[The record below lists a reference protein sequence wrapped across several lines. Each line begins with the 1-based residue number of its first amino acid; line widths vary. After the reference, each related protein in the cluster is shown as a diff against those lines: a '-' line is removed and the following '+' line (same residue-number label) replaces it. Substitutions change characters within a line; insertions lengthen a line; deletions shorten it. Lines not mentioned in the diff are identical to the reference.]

1 MTIASDLLQRHIQT
15 LVDDNAQW
23 QTLIADDVL
32 WELAYA
38 PSIGH
43 PAQLSG
49 REEAV
54 RHAIWILGAPAN
66 FHLFQPHAY
75 ALADPGRGVPQLT
88 GDGLCGPTGRMNRQ
102 DCVLLLRSARVHSAV

>member
-15 LVDDNAQW
+15 LVDDNTQW

-54 RHAIWILGAPAN
+54 RHAIWFVGAVEN
-66 FHLFQPHAY
+66 FRFFDLKVYESEEHTSELQSRLHLVC
-75 ALADPGRGVPQLT
+75 R
-88 GDGLCGPTGRMNRQ
+88 
-102 DCVLLLRSARVHSAV
+102 LLLEKRNQQEHLQFKVQLHTV